1 MKLEIPVFLGVGRL
15 LQGLPEEL
23 FSMEGRILFD
33 RGGIILRQN
42 NEAVILEL
50 SYESLCLCVSVVN
63 SRRII

>member
-1 MKLEIPVFLGVGRL
+1 
-15 LQGLPEEL
+15 
-23 FSMEGRILFD
+23 MEGRILFD